1 MKTFALATALV
12 LVPATALAQPS
23 AAPPPAEPAAA
34 PAPVEPEPA
43 PPRGI
48 TGGFVSVGLG
58 VSLNVAGKGLDE
70 WSAGGGLG
78 SVFVGQR
85 FGYFGVEAGLTYY
98 GLETSND
105 EAVKNL
111 GLAAAGRFQYPVTPV
126 IAPYVRL
133 GLEKTWLDRERAGSL
148 DYTGVGWL
156 AGLGVEYTLNLSFLR
171 AAAFAELTRHDA
183 SFTNENRELDG
194 HIDTI
199 SIGIAAG
206 F

>member
-23 AAPPPAEPAAA
+23 AAAPAPEPAAA
-34 PAPVEPEPA
+34 PAPAVEPEPA

-58 VSLNVAGKGLDE
+58 VSLNVAGKGLDD

-98 GLETSND
+98 GLEAPNG
-105 EAVKNL
+105 EAAKNL

-126 IAPYVRL
+126 IAPYVRV
-133 GLEKTWLDRERAGSL
+133 GLEKTWLDRESGI
-148 DYTGVGWL
+148 DYTGVGWM

-183 SFTNENRELDG
+183 SFTNDNRELDG